1 MEPKQKT
8 SKAKRRKSESGVIN
22 FFQNRNQE
30 ATSQLP
36 SNAENGEL
44 PEGIV
49 RPIPLRLVNG
59 IFQPIDLPALN
70 PLGHIYSQMVANY
83 QQQEQ
88 MQRWVQYQQIF
99 HAQAPG
105 ANAIL
110 PYVSQAAA
118 LQCAS
123 VNYYGT
129 PMMAVTQM
137 ADVAQSS
144 PALDTNGINKMV
156 IEDVTDAVTTK
167 NCSTLNTTE
176 RDSGTET
183 GGSSADI
190 SPVQAQEKK
199 KSPEIKEAQENKE
212 NVEPTKPKRKS
223 SSKSKSRKNET
234 TPSTPRSRA
243 SGIKLEKVSGSTV
256 SSTSSANMSVGESS
270 QHTASLSQASETNNS
285 SAVDSSQQS
294 PSTSKK
300 LETQN
305 IAETKYLDPYM
316 IWLASGMPAVQTQPF
331 VPTLASSN
339 PSYLQMLAV
348 AAMQQKQSEAS
359 QDNEEV
365 CLICGDKASGNHYGV
380 LSCEGCK
387 GFFRR
392 SVQLN
397 LQYKCG
403 NNTGVCVVNRATR
416 NKCQACR
423 FDKCLKAGM
432 LREHI
437 KKDSGR
443 KRKIQEKKKE
453 EDAEQTNDGH
463 D

>member
-8 SKAKRRKSESGVIN
+8 AKGKRRKTESGVIN

-30 ATSQLP
+30 ATSQTP
-36 SNAENGEL
+36 DNADNGEL

-59 IFQPIDLPALN
+59 IFQPIDLPTLN

-88 MQRWVQYQQIF
+88 MQRWAQYQQIF
-99 HAQAPG
+99 HGQAPS
-105 ANAIL
+105 ANPII
-110 PYVSQAAA
+110 PYVPQAAA
-118 LQCAS
+118 LQCVSS

-137 ADVAQSS
+137 ANVPPST
-144 PALDTNGINKMV
+144 PALTTNGNSKLV

-167 NCSTLNTTE
+167 DCAE

-190 SPVQAQEKK
+190 SPVQAQDKK
-199 KSPEIKEAQENKE
+199 KSQEIKEDLENEEAQENKE
-212 NVEPTKPKRKS
+212 NVEPAKPKRKRP
-223 SSKSKSRKNET
+223 SKSKPRKSET
-234 TPSTPRSRA
+234 TPSTPCNRS
-243 SGIKLEKVSGSTV
+243 SSINLEKVPGSTV
-256 SSTSSANMSVGESS
+256 SSTSSANISGGESS
-270 QHTASLSQASETNNS
+270 QTVASLSQASETKSS
-285 SAVDSSQQS
+285 SAEGSSQQS
-294 PSTSKK
+294 PTTSNN

-305 IAETKYLDPYM
+305 SAEAKYLHM
-316 IWLASGMPAVQTQPF
+316 MWVASGMPAVQNQPF

-339 PSYLQMLAV
+339 SSYLQMLAV
-348 AAMQQKQSEAS
+348 AAMQKQSEAS
-359 QDNEEV
+359 QDVEEV
-365 CLICGDKASGNHYGV
+365 CQICGDKASGNHYGV

-392 SVQLN
+392 SIQLK

-403 NNTGVCVVNRATR
+403 NDTGACVVNRATR

-423 FDKCLKAGM
+423 FDKCLTAGM
-432 LREHI
+432 RREHI
-437 KKDSGR
+437 KTDSGR

-453 EDAEQTNDGH
+453 EDAGQANEGH